1 METSRAFAAR
11 AASGER
17 ASSRDA
23 LEDDDAWRAN
33 AVEDFERV
41 RREGRAS
48 ARERRREARERRRDD
63 DDDFFGVARDAR
75 ADDDDVSGKTCVV
88 RGGWTR
94 GETTGRSSLG
104 RGRGVRAKGTRMER
118 RAEDG
123 RRRAARAEAAARDAC
138 AEDAECAR
146 VDGASAIER
155 YPPDWMKVF
164 AMKWA
169 LENEEYGCD
178 RAVWLDPEATFH
190 VDARETCDDDGTCE
204 TTRRSVTEIVEDAL
218 GNKDFFYA
226 PESAMT
232 SECRAGRHPRGFDA
246 GVFGVRNSPTGREIV
261 DAWARAYPARAWSLS
276 DDRPSGWRCETFRR
290 KNPGASGHAKECS
303 YEGVEYERGAFIS
316 SVLPTYAA
324 NATRLDPCV
333 ASAPCA
339 SRREATARGA
349 SFCHFPSCLGER
361 YADGYLASTNASAET
376 DDGAL
381 GALARAC
388 PPRDVPSAGLP
399 TDAHARSVAKSF
411 FSIDAERALAIVF
424 SASAFLV
431 FVFVFVRRAR
441 RRARAQDERAET
453 LDAHASESSPLV

>member
-1 METSRAFAAR
+1 METSRAFAER
-11 AASGER
+11 AARGER
-17 ASSRDA
+17 VSSRDA
-23 LEDDDAWRAN
+23 LEEDDAWRAN
-33 AVEDFERV
+33 AVEDFGGI
-41 RREGRAS
+41 RREGRES

-63 DDDFFGVARDAR
+63 VGDFGVRRHARGDEV
-75 ADDDDVSGKTCVV
+75 DVSGKTCVV

-94 GETTGRSSLG
+94 GETTATSFLG
-104 RGRGVRAKGTRMER
+104 RGRTVGARGTRMER

-123 RRRAARAEAAARDAC
+123 RRRATLAEAAARDAC

-146 VDGASAIER
+146 VDEASAIEG
-155 YPPDWMKVF
+155 YPPSWMKVF
-164 AMKWA
+164 AMKRA

-190 VDARETCDDDGTCE
+190 VDARETCDDGGTCE

-226 PESAMT
+226 PESEMM

-276 DDRPSGWRCETFRR
+276 DDRPSGWRCETIRR

-303 YEGVEYERGAFIS
+303 YEGVEYERGAFLS

-388 PPRDVPSAGLP
+388 PSRDVPSAGLP

-411 FSIDAERALAIVF
+411 FSVDAERVLAIVF
-424 SASAFLV
+424 SALAFLV
-431 FVFVFVRRAR
+431 FVFVVVRRAR
-441 RRARAQDERAET
+441 RRARAQDENAET

>member
-1 METSRAFAAR
+1 M
-11 AASGER
+11 
-17 ASSRDA
+17 
-23 LEDDDAWRAN
+23 
-33 AVEDFERV
+33 
-41 RREGRAS
+41 
-48 ARERRREARERRRDD
+48 
-63 DDDFFGVARDAR
+63 
-75 ADDDDVSGKTCVV
+75 
-88 RGGWTR
+88 TR
-94 GETTGRSSLG
+94 
-104 RGRGVRAKGTRMER
+104 GTRMER
-118 RAEDG
+118 RAEDR
-123 RRRAARAEAAARDAC
+123 RRRAALASAEARDAC
-138 AEDAECAR
+138 AEDATCAR
-146 VDGASAIER
+146 VDGASATEG
-155 YPPDWMKVF
+155 YPPNWMKVF
-164 AMKWA
+164 AMKRV

-190 VDARETCDDDGTCE
+190 VDARGTCDDDGVCE
-204 TTRRSVTEIVEDAL
+204 TTRRSVTEIVDDAL

-232 SECRAGRHPRGFDA
+232 SECRAGRHPRAFDA

-276 DDRPSGWRCETFRR
+276 DDRPSGWRCETMRR

-303 YEGVEYERGAFIS
+303 YEGVEYERGAFVS
-316 SVLPTYAA
+316 SVLPMYAA

-361 YADGYLASTNASAET
+361 YADGYLGSTNASA

-388 PPRDVPSAGLP
+388 PPRDIPSAGLP
-399 TDAHARSVAKSF
+399 TYAHTRSVAKSF

-424 SASAFLV
+424 SALAFLV

-441 RRARAQDERAET
+441 RRARAPDENAET
-453 LDAHASESSPLV
+453 SDAHASESSPLV